1 MDANG
6 QIKLSS
12 PARVGQDTF
21 VVSSKLR
28 NVRTSQ
34 RVALL
39 IIFGRLQPD
48 DALVLFSWIAL
59 LLNAILW
66 HIGQDAL
73 YENIAVSSGQLYP
86 PPPDFSRRTEKY
98 LRRSVA
104 VIIFF
109 FTGLWSIKLAFLL
122 FFKRL
127 GQNVRHQDKVW
138 WVVLSITIATYVAC
152 VGTIDYRCLASSFSY
167 IQIIFVPV
175 NLLRKV
181 RLSVRKK
188 LALGG
193 LFSITVIIMVF
204 AIIRVVVVSSYSH
217 QLDQTW
223 LYLWSGVEQAVS
235 IVVACLASFPA
246 LFKSSEREK
255 HRNQEPGWLRRM
267 FSKNITGIK
276 STITV
281 YNPLV
286 KRSKRGSDEYS
297 DHLSNPAP
305 PRKHNEIYLE
315 TQMLRSVDGKGKFLQ
330 S

>member
-1 MDANG
+1 MDANS

-21 VVSSKLR
+21 V
-28 NVRTSQ
+28 
-34 RVALL
+34 
-39 IIFGRLQPD
+39 
-48 DALVLFSWIAL
+48 
-59 LLNAILW
+59 
-66 HIGQDAL
+66 IGQDAL

-86 PPPDFSRRTEKY
+86 PPPDFSRRTEGY

-127 GQNVRHQDKVW
+127 GQDVRHQDKVW

-152 VGTIDYRCLASSFSY
+152 VV
-167 IQIIFVPV
+167 IFVPV

-255 HRNQEPGWLRRM
+255 HRNKEPGWLRRM
-267 FSKNITGIK
+267 FSKNITRIK
-276 STITV
+276 SIITD
-281 YNPLV
+281 YIPLV
-286 KRSKRGSDEYS
+286 KRSKGGSDEFS
-297 DHLSNPAP
+297 DHLSNPAT

-330 S
+330 SGTFPQKNWMQRSPLRNHEFGNTQTSCYSAV